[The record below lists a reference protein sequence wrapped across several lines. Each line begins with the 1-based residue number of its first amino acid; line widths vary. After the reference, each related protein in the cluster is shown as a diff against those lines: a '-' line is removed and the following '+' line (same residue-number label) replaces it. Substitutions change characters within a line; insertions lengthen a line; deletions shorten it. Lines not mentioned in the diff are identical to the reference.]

1 MTITPY
7 MLEAGVAA
15 MARIKAKPC
24 EDSAVVTTVF
34 NAMLHAEAYEKKVR
48 DRTATKPVYVH
59 QDWPSWRYGPD
70 GASMLCASV
79 EEVPAG
85 WSTIPGAAPDPPA
98 SDPDLLDARLA
109 YQTKIGKKPFHGWT
123 AAQLREKTNGE
134 PAPV

>member
-59 QDWPSWRYGPD
+59 QDFPSWRYGPN
-70 GASMLCASV
+70 GESKLCNS
-79 EEVPAG
+79 ETDVPAG
-85 WSTIPGAAPDPPA
+85 WTDNPIAILALAAVLEATIEKRKPGRPP
-98 SDPDLLDARLA
+98 
-109 YQTKIGKKPFHGWT
+109 K
-123 AAQLREKTNGE
+123 AQ
-134 PAPV
+134 PSA